1 MPRFILIG
9 PPGSGKSTIGRALA
23 KRLEVDF
30 TDTDALIAARAGKS
44 ITEIFIDD
52 GEAKFREMEEAIVL
66 ESITSVDGV
75 LALGGGAI
83 LSERVQSALKELPG
97 VIFLDVSISNAAP
110 RVGFNKER
118 PLLMGNPRSQWIALM
133 EKRRPIYEALAKYTV
148 STDNSKPNEVVE
160 RILHEVAA

>member
-83 LSERVQSALKELPG
+83 LSERVQSVLRELPG